1 MLELV
6 QVSLSVEEEGVI
18 VAFKVRVL
26 PFATVALVLFNFTLV
41 AGTFTVTLQVAF
53 FPPDVFAVIVT
64 VPFFTAVTT
73 PFLSTVATFL
83 LELLHVTLSVAFLS
97 RVAFSCFVA
106 FCFNVSFFALS
117 LIPADFLLLF
127 TTVTLQVAF
136 FPLVVLTVIVAVPV
150 LTPLILPLFVTV
162 TTFLFD
168 VDHVSLS
175 VAVFGNTD
183 AVSFTE
189 LPFLI
194 LIAGVRYTLVA
205 GSVTVILQVAFKPFF
220 VVAVIVAVPAF
231 FAVTFPFASTFTT
244 EDLEDFH
251 FTDLS
256 VQSFGVTVAFKVY
269 VFPFFRLSFVLFNLI
284 FAACT

>member
-1 MLELV
+1 M
-6 QVSLSVEEEGVI
+6 
-18 VAFKVRVL
+18 
-26 PFATVALVLFNFTLV
+26 
-41 AGTFTVTLQVAF
+41 
-53 FPPDVFAVIVT
+53 
-64 VPFFTAVTT
+64 
-73 PFLSTVATFL
+73 
-83 LELLHVTLSVAFLS
+83 
-97 RVAFSCFVA
+97 
-106 FCFNVSFFALS
+106 
-117 LIPADFLLLF
+117 
-127 TTVTLQVAF
+127 
-136 FPLVVLTVIVAVPV
+136 
-150 LTPLILPLFVTV
+150 TPLILPLFVTV

-220 VVAVIVAVPAF
+220 VAAVIVAVPAF

-251 FTDLS
+251 FTALS